1 MARQIFE
8 WDYSKYP
15 GAKKYPHVFSPIQ
28 IGGLTIP
35 NRIKY
40 AATEDNL
47 NTHDGYVTDEDV
59 AYIRARAKGVAGGI
73 CTMQGV
79 YMDER
84 RYGQGYVGQAAAWD
98 DKFIPGL
105 KRLADAI
112 HDERAVANYQLM
124 HCGRVGGVETPY
136 CEGPSY
142 LPQRLRLFKPVH
154 EMSAE
159 EVQISIQQHVDAARR
174 GIEAGFDMME
184 ISGIVGYLI
193 SNFLSAY
200 TNRRTDEYGGD
211 VYGRCKFMTD
221 IIKGVRGAIGPDV
234 PLIIRICAWEQLDDV
249 GGNTQEESMIV
260 YQEAQKAGVD
270 SISVTVGWQ
279 ESIVPV
285 ISRDID
291 LGTWLW
297 VPENAKKHV
306 DVPLSMAYRLFH
318 ADMADKAI
326 ADGKIDY
333 WENCRPQIA
342 DPLMPLK
349 YLEGREEDIRW
360 CVACNVCLARLFRD
374 APMTCY
380 INPLCAHEN
389 DPEYYPQPAK
399 TKKTVFVVGGGPAGL
414 ECAWV
419 AADRGHEVHVYE
431 KGEKLGGTIIDA
443 GLAPYNDDELY
454 GIIEFHKAQ
463 CDQRGVEF
471 HLGEEVT
478 ADLLEEE
485 LPDTV
490 VLATGSTVRRPT
502 FFGGDRDNV
511 ITLKEAL
518 YEEKPVGDN
527 VVIWGNKKPAIGTAL
542 ALAKR
547 GKKVTLVGT
556 ERTVGKDINPSF
568 RWRYNIFLRQNGV
581 VSYNDCDVEQVGDG
595 QAILVTYDGHRVP
608 VKCDTVVLGE
618 RDPNPALK
626 QAVQDNSIELYVI
639 GDAVVPRGL
648 SGAVHDGYK
657 TGLRI

>member
-1 MARQIFE
+1 
-8 WDYSKYP
+8 
-15 GAKKYPHVFSPIQ
+15 
-28 IGGLTIP
+28 
-35 NRIKY
+35 
-40 AATEDNL
+40 
-47 NTHDGYVTDEDV
+47 
-59 AYIRARAKGVAGGI
+59 
-73 CTMQGV
+73 
-79 YMDER
+79 MDER

-105 KRLADAI
+105 KRLADVI
-112 HDERAVANYQLM
+112 HEERAVANYQLM
-124 HCGRVGGVETPY
+124 HCGRVGGVETPV
-136 CEGPSY
+136 CEGPSAI
-142 LPQRLRLFKPVH
+142 PQRLRLFKPVH
-154 EMSAE
+154 EMSKE
-159 EVQISIQQHVDAARR
+159 EIEISVQQHVDAARR

-193 SNFLSAY
+193 SNFISSY

-211 VYGRCKFMTD
+211 VYGRAKFMTD
-221 IIKGVRGAIGPDV
+221 TIKGVRGVIGPDI

-249 GGNTQEESMIV
+249 GGNTQDESMII
-260 YQEAQKAGVD
+260 YKLAEEAGVD

-291 LGTWLW
+291 FGSWLYQS
-297 VPENAKKHV
+297 ERAKQHINIPV
-306 DVPLSMAYRLFH
+306 SMAYRLFH

-326 ADGKIDY
+326 AEGKIDY

-349 YLEGREEDIRW
+349 YLEGKEEDIRW

-380 INPLCAHEN
+380 INPTCAHEN
-389 DPEYYPQPAK
+389 DPAYYPQATDEQK
-399 TKKTVFVVGGGPAGL
+399 SIFVVGGGPAGL
-414 ECAWV
+414 EAAWV

-431 KGEKLGGTIIDA
+431 KRDTLGGAILDA
-443 GLAPYNDDELY
+443 KLSPYNDDELY
-454 GIIEFHKAQ
+454 RIIDFHKAQ

-478 ADLLEEE
+478 AELLEDE
-485 LPDTV
+485 LPDAV
-490 VLATGSTVRRPT
+490 ILATGALMKQPT
-502 FFGGDRDNV
+502 FWGADRDNI
-511 ITLKEAL
+511 ITLNDAL
-518 YEEKPVGDN
+518 YETKPMGDN
-527 VVIWGNKKPAIGTAL
+527 IVVWGNKKPAIGTAL

-547 GKKVTLVGT
+547 GKKVTLVGK

-581 VSYNDCDVEQVGDG
+581 VSYNDCDIEQVLDG

-608 VKCDTVVLGE
+608 VKCDTVVIAE
-618 RDPNPALK
+618 REGNPALK
-626 QAVQDNSIELYVI
+626 DVAQENSIEMYVI
-639 GDAVVPRGL
+639 GDAAVPRGL

-657 TGLRI
+657 TGLRV

>member
-1 MARQIFE
+1 MARQIFD
-8 WDYSKYP
+8 WDYSQYP
-15 GAKKYPHVFSPIQ
+15 GAKKYPHVFSPIT
-28 IGGLTIP
+28 IGNLTVP

-47 NTHDGYVTDEDV
+47 NSHDGYVTDEDV
-59 AYIRARAKGVAGGI
+59 AYIRDRAKGVAGGI

-124 HCGRVGGVETPY
+124 HCGRVGGVETPV
-136 CEGPSY
+136 CEGPSAI
-142 LPQRLRLFKPVH
+142 PQRLRLFKPVH
-154 EMSAE
+154 EMSKE
-159 EVQISIQQHVDAARR
+159 EIEISVQQHIDAARR

-193 SNFLSAY
+193 SNFLSSY

-211 VYGRCKFMTD
+211 VYARCKFMTD
-221 IIKGVRGAIGPDV
+221 IIEGVRKEIGPDI

-260 YQEAQKAGVD
+260 YQEAEKAGAD

-291 LGTWLW
+291 FGSWLYQS
-297 VPENAKKHV
+297 ERAKQHIGIPV
-306 DVPLSMAYRLFH
+306 SMAYRLFH

-326 ADGKIDY
+326 AEGKIDY

-380 INPLCAHEN
+380 INPTCAHEN
-389 DPEYYPQPAK
+389 DPEYYPKPAASE
-399 TKKTVFVVGGGPAGL
+399 KTVWVVGGGPSGL
-414 ECAWV
+414 EAAWV
-419 AADRGHEVHVYE
+419 MADRGHEVHVYE
-431 KGEKLGGTIIDA
+431 KHEELGGSILDA
-443 GLAPYNDDELY
+443 KLSPYNDDELY
-454 GIIEFHKAQ
+454 LTIDFHKAQ
-463 CDQRGVEF
+463 CDKRGVEF

-478 ADLLEEE
+478 AEMIEDE

-490 VLATGSTVRRPT
+490 ILATGATMRTPT
-502 FFGGDRDNV
+502 FYGGDRDNV

-518 YEEKPVGDN
+518 YETKPIGDN
-527 VVIWGNKKPAIGTAL
+527 VVVWGNKKPAIGTAL

-547 GKKVTLVGT
+547 GKKVTLVGK

-581 VSYNDCDVEQVGDG
+581 VSYNDCDIEQVLDG

-608 VKCDTVVLGE
+608 VKCDTVVIGE
-618 RDPNPALK
+618 RDPNMALK
-626 QAVQDNSIELYVI
+626 DVVQENSIELYHI

-657 TGLRI
+657 VGLRV

>member
-1 MARQIFE
+1 MTKQIFE
-8 WDYSKYP
+8 WDYSEYP
-15 GAKKYPHVFSPIQ
+15 GAKKYPHVFSPIT
-28 IGGLTIP
+28 IGKLTIP

-47 NTHDGYVTDEDV
+47 NSHDGYVTDEDV
-59 AYIRARAKGVAGGI
+59 AYITSRAKGVAGGI

-98 DKFIPGL
+98 DKFVPGL

-112 HDERAVANYQLM
+112 HAERAVANYQLM

-136 CEGPSY
+136 CEGPSA

-154 EMSAE
+154 EMSHE
-159 EVQISIQQHVDAARR
+159 EVEISIQQHIDAARR
-174 GIEAGFDMME
+174 GVMAGFDMME

-193 SNFLSAY
+193 SNFLSSY

-211 VYGRCKFMTD
+211 IYGRCKFMTD
-221 IIKGVRGAIGPDV
+221 IIKGVRKEIGPDM

-260 YQEAQKAGVD
+260 YQEAEKAGVD

-291 LGTWLW
+291 FGSWLYQA
-297 VPENAKKHV
+297 ERAKQHV
-306 DVPLSMAYRLFH
+306 NIPVSMAYRLFH
-318 ADMADKAI
+318 ADMADQAI

-380 INPLCAHEN
+380 INPLCAHEH
-389 DPEYYPQPAK
+389 DPEYYPKPAAS
-399 TKKTVFVVGGGPAGL
+399 KKTVWIVGGGPAGL
-414 ECAWV
+414 ETAWV
-419 AADRGHEVHVYE
+419 AADRGHEVHVWD
-431 KGEKLGGTIIDA
+431 KRMQPGGTIIDA
-443 GLAPYNDDELY
+443 GKAPYNDDELY
-454 GIIEFHKAQ
+454 RIIEFHMAQ
-463 CDQRGVEF
+463 GQQRGVEYHF
-471 HLGEEVT
+471 GHEVT
-478 ADLLEEE
+478 AEMIEDE

-490 VLATGSTVRRPT
+490 VLATGATFRKPT
-502 FFGGDRDNV
+502 FWGGDGDNV
-511 ITLKEAL
+511 ITLHEAL
-518 YEEKPVGDN
+518 WETKPIGDH

-547 GKKVTLVGT
+547 GKKVWLVGT

-581 VSYNDCDVEQVGDG
+581 VSYQDCDIESVADG

-626 QAVQDNSIELYVI
+626 DAVQENSLELYVI
-639 GDAVVPRGL
+639 GDAIVPRGL